1 MRKIIFFEN
10 KVARKDN
17 YSIDFAKYEKLET
30 VFGDEKCNKVLDDF
44 LEDNSMFDQYD
55 TILIHATIYYENKRP
70 ELFRTLK
77 EYCKN
82 KISLVMFSG
91 GGDIGSLNNNILE
104 VTAKSFY
111 ENIEIFLE
119 KYQNDASNLLMLAYG
134 ENWDLNM
141 LLNILEKLNILIED
155 NNDEKDDFV
164 DFVEFDSIDD
174 FKVNFDFTKIKK
186 VLNIDEYKSIFNDV
200 DIYDY
205 EINISQI
212 KTIRDNL
219 ENLIQDKANG

>member
-55 TILIHATIYYENKRP
+55 TILIHATLYYENERSN
-70 ELFRTLK
+70 LFRTLK

-82 KISLVMFSG
+82 KISLVIFSG
-91 GGDIGSLNNNILE
+91 GGDIGSLNNNTLE

-111 ENIEIFLE
+111 ENIKIFLE
-119 KYQNDASNLLMLAYG
+119 KYQDNASNLLMLAYG

-155 NNDEKDDFV
+155 NDDDFIEDYDDFKDDF
-164 DFVEFDSIDD
+164 DFF
-174 FKVNFDFTKIKK
+174 KIKK
-186 VLNIDEYKSIFNDV
+186 VLDSIQYEQIFTNV
-200 DIYDY
+200 DIEDY
-205 EINISQI
+205 EISITQI

-219 ENLIQDKANG
+219 RNLIQDKANG